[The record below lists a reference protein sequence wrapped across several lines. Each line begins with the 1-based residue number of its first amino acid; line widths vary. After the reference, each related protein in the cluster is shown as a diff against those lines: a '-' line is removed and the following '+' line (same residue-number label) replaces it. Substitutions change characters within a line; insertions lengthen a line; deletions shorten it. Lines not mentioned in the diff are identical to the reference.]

1 MSRDVDLDE
10 LLRRWQR
17 ASAALMEAERRAPYS
32 LEVDELA
39 DEVIAARLA
48 LTQAGVRDID
58 ALARTTAG
66 QSRQLVART

>member
-1 MSRDVDLDE
+1 MSRDVDLEE

-32 LEVDELA
+32 LEVDDIA
-39 DEVIAARLA
+39 DEVIAARVA

-58 ALARTTAG
+58 ALAQRVDSQG
-66 QSRQLVART
+66 RQLAARI